1 MGNISSVLKAKRKE
15 LGLTLAQIA
24 EKIGVTEATV
34 QRWESGN
41 IKSLRHERIAKLA
54 DILGVTPSVL
64 MGWDEP
70 TAPTLPSPTITEDTV
85 TFPVITSV
93 AAHYDSVSIDE
104 SAAGEKIEVPRAY
117 LKGRKAEDFCAMRVR
132 GDSMYPA
139 FQNGDIVLVLRQS
152 TMNHSGEIGV
162 ISYGD
167 DEMTIK
173 RINYVDGEDWLKLV
187 PLNPAYPPRRIEGV
201 DLESCHII
209 GIPQVLIREY
219 FENCLAVARW
229 DQVDALAHLGYLKRY
244 AIRDGVT
251 LDYTPY
257 DDLIDE
263 ILCTLIATGK
273 ALEVNTSGFRYG
285 LPEWIPGIE
294 IWRRYRAMGGELVTI
309 GSDAHRPEDIGA
321 GHKEAQRMLRELGF
335 TRFFY
340 FRARKPVAVEL

>member
-54 DILGVTPSVL
+54 DILGVTPAVL

-93 AAHYDSVSIDE
+93 ATHYDGISIDE

-152 TMNHSGEIGV
+152 TMNHSGEMEYLSDIARPDLA
-162 ISYGD
+162 II
-167 DEMTIK
+167 TNK

-219 FENCLAVARW
+219 
-229 DQVDALAHLGYLKRY
+229 
-244 AIRDGVT
+244 
-251 LDYTPY
+251 
-257 DDLIDE
+257 
-263 ILCTLIATGK
+263 
-273 ALEVNTSGFRYG
+273 
-285 LPEWIPGIE
+285 
-294 IWRRYRAMGGELVTI
+294 
-309 GSDAHRPEDIGA
+309 
-321 GHKEAQRMLRELGF
+321 
-335 TRFFY
+335 
-340 FRARKPVAVEL
+340 

>member
-93 AAHYDSVSIDE
+93 AAHYDSISDDE
-104 SAAGEKIEVPRAY
+104 SLEGDTVEIPAVY
-117 LKGRKAEDFCAMRVR
+117 LKGRKPEDFCAMRVR
-132 GDSMYPA
+132 GDSMYPD
-139 FQNGDIVLVLRQS
+139 FRNGDIVLVLKQS

-173 RINYVDGEDWLKLV
+173 RINYVDGEDWLELV
-187 PLNPAYPPRRIEGV
+187 PLNNLYPPRRIEGV
-201 DLESCHII
+201 DLESCHVI
-209 GIPQVLIREY
+209 GIPRVLIRE
-219 FENCLAVARW
+219 F
-229 DQVDALAHLGYLKRY
+229 
-244 AIRDGVT
+244 
-251 LDYTPY
+251 
-257 DDLIDE
+257 
-263 ILCTLIATGK
+263 
-273 ALEVNTSGFRYG
+273 
-285 LPEWIPGIE
+285 
-294 IWRRYRAMGGELVTI
+294 
-309 GSDAHRPEDIGA
+309 
-321 GHKEAQRMLRELGF
+321 
-335 TRFFY
+335 
-340 FRARKPVAVEL
+340 

>member
-54 DILGVTPSVL
+54 DILGVTPAVL

-173 RINYVDGEDWLKLV
+173 RINYAQSEDWLELV
-187 PLNPAYPPRRIEGV
+187 PLKPVLPAQTDRG
-201 DLESCHII
+201 
-209 GIPQVLIREY
+209 
-219 FENCLAVARW
+219 
-229 DQVDALAHLGYLKRY
+229 
-244 AIRDGVT
+244 
-251 LDYTPY
+251 
-257 DDLIDE
+257 
-263 ILCTLIATGK
+263 
-273 ALEVNTSGFRYG
+273 
-285 LPEWIPGIE
+285 
-294 IWRRYRAMGGELVTI
+294 
-309 GSDAHRPEDIGA
+309 HRPGKIPYYRYPARTD
-321 GHKEAQRMLRELGF
+321 
-335 TRFFY
+335 TRVLNIKITPTGCN
-340 FRARKPVAVEL
+340 R

>member
-54 DILGVTPSVL
+54 DILGVTPAVL

-70 TAPTLPSPTITEDTV
+70 TAPTLPSPIITEDTV

-93 AAHYDSVSIDE
+93 AAHYDGVSIDE

-152 TMNHSGEIGV
+152 TMNHSGEIG
-162 ISYGD
+162 D

-201 DLESCHII
+201 DLEICHII

-219 FENCLAVARW
+219 
-229 DQVDALAHLGYLKRY
+229 
-244 AIRDGVT
+244 
-251 LDYTPY
+251 
-257 DDLIDE
+257 
-263 ILCTLIATGK
+263 
-273 ALEVNTSGFRYG
+273 
-285 LPEWIPGIE
+285 
-294 IWRRYRAMGGELVTI
+294 
-309 GSDAHRPEDIGA
+309 
-321 GHKEAQRMLRELGF
+321 
-335 TRFFY
+335 
-340 FRARKPVAVEL
+340 

>member
-54 DILGVTPSVL
+54 DILGVTPAVL
-64 MGWDEP
+64 MGWDEL

-93 AAHYDSVSIDE
+93 ATHYDGVSIDE

-187 PLNPAYPPRRIEGV
+187 PLNPAYPPRSIEGV
-201 DLESCHII
+201 NLESCHII

-219 FENCLAVARW
+219 
-229 DQVDALAHLGYLKRY
+229 
-244 AIRDGVT
+244 
-251 LDYTPY
+251 
-257 DDLIDE
+257 
-263 ILCTLIATGK
+263 
-273 ALEVNTSGFRYG
+273 
-285 LPEWIPGIE
+285 
-294 IWRRYRAMGGELVTI
+294 
-309 GSDAHRPEDIGA
+309 
-321 GHKEAQRMLRELGF
+321 
-335 TRFFY
+335 
-340 FRARKPVAVEL
+340 

>member
-54 DILGVTPSVL
+54 DILGVTPAVL

-201 DLESCHII
+201 DLESRHII

-219 FENCLAVARW
+219 
-229 DQVDALAHLGYLKRY
+229 
-244 AIRDGVT
+244 
-251 LDYTPY
+251 
-257 DDLIDE
+257 
-263 ILCTLIATGK
+263 
-273 ALEVNTSGFRYG
+273 
-285 LPEWIPGIE
+285 
-294 IWRRYRAMGGELVTI
+294 
-309 GSDAHRPEDIGA
+309 
-321 GHKEAQRMLRELGF
+321 
-335 TRFFY
+335 
-340 FRARKPVAVEL
+340 

>member
-54 DILGVTPSVL
+54 DILGVTPAVL

-93 AAHYDSVSIDE
+93 AAHYDGVSIDE

-187 PLNPAYPPRRIEGV
+187 PLNPAYPPRRRRRPRKLPYHRHPAGA
-201 DLESCHII
+201 DT
-209 GIPQVLIREY
+209 GILRK
-219 FENCLAVARW
+219 
-229 DQVDALAHLGYLKRY
+229 G
-244 AIRDGVT
+244 AI
-251 LDYTPY
+251 PH
-257 DDLIDE
+257 E
-263 ILCTLIATGK
+263 
-273 ALEVNTSGFRYG
+273 
-285 LPEWIPGIE
+285 
-294 IWRRYRAMGGELVTI
+294 
-309 GSDAHRPEDIGA
+309 
-321 GHKEAQRMLRELGF
+321 
-335 TRFFY
+335 
-340 FRARKPVAVEL
+340 

>member
-93 AAHYDSVSIDE
+93 AAHYDGVSIDE

-132 GDSMYPA
+132 GSRTGRVCVHRSPSQAVQEQVSGHSCGIAPFLNIPVSAPA
-139 FQNGDIVLVLRQS
+139 GCR
-152 TMNHSGEIGV
+152 
-162 ISYGD
+162 
-167 DEMTIK
+167 
-173 RINYVDGEDWLKLV
+173 
-187 PLNPAYPPRRIEGV
+187 
-201 DLESCHII
+201 
-209 GIPQVLIREY
+209 
-219 FENCLAVARW
+219 
-229 DQVDALAHLGYLKRY
+229 
-244 AIRDGVT
+244 
-251 LDYTPY
+251 
-257 DDLIDE
+257 
-263 ILCTLIATGK
+263 
-273 ALEVNTSGFRYG
+273 
-285 LPEWIPGIE
+285 
-294 IWRRYRAMGGELVTI
+294 
-309 GSDAHRPEDIGA
+309 
-321 GHKEAQRMLRELGF
+321 
-335 TRFFY
+335 
-340 FRARKPVAVEL
+340 